1 MDIVTLFTEQ
11 RWNILT
17 FLSEK
22 KYSPLQL
29 AEKSNTTMANISQ
42 QLRLLEAS
50 NLVKKEKISNR
61 DRGKPRTLFSLSD
74 DYAYLISAMN
84 GFADKKLKKL
94 DNFHKILFRVWF
106 LGDSNL
112 EYYTEK
118 FIWSIESWIK
128 NIDLI
133 IIKNEENYI
142 RVIIASKNPKSIE
155 KKIRNT
161 TIKNSNNESKDFKI
175 EIIPFEQAEKLAK
188 QGRGLFSSLSGLNII
203 HDPFMIT
210 SKLREM
216 EGSKN

>member
-11 RWNILT
+11 RWNILK
-17 FLSEK
+17 FLSED

-61 DRGKPRTLFSLSD
+61 DRGKPRTLFSLSE

-94 DNFHKILFRVWF
+94 DDFHKILFRTWF
-106 LGDSNL
+106 LEDSNL

-118 FIWSIESWIK
+118 FIWSIESCIK
-128 NIDLI
+128 NINLI
-133 IIKNEENYI
+133 IMKNEENYV
-142 RVIIASKNPKSIE
+142 RVIIASKNPKSLE
-155 KKIRNT
+155 KKIKNT
-161 TIKNSNNESKDFKI
+161 TIKNTDNESKDFKI
-175 EIIPFEQAEKLAK
+175 EIMPFEQAEKLAR
-188 QGRGLFSSLSGLNII
+188 QGRGLFSSLSNLNII

-216 EGSKN
+216 EGSEN

>member
-11 RWNILT
+11 RWNILK

-61 DRGKPRTLFSLSD
+61 DKGKPRTLFSLSE

-84 GFADKKLKKL
+84 GFAGKKLKKL
-94 DNFHKILFRVWF
+94 DNFHKILFRTWF
-106 LGDSNL
+106 LEDPNL
-112 EYYTEK
+112 EYYAEK
-118 FIWSIESWIK
+118 FLWSIESCIK

-133 IIKNEENYI
+133 IMKNEGNCVK
-142 RVIIASKNPKSIE
+142 VIIASKNPKSIE
-155 KKIRNT
+155 KKIRDT
-161 TIKNSNNESKDFKI
+161 TIKNTDDKSKDFNI
-175 EIIPFEQAEKLAK
+175 EIMTFEQAEKLAK
-188 QGRGLFSSLSGLNII
+188 QGGGLFSSLSGLNII
-203 HDPFMIT
+203 YDPFIIT

-216 EGSKN
+216 EGSEN